1 MGTVRLTIQDAAR
14 RAQIENP
21 FALSRE
27 TGIVYAICHRLW
39 GGSQKR
45 IDLPTLAKLCD
56 VLNCEPKDLLTY
68 EKDGKKKGKSA
79 QA

>member
-14 RAQIENP
+14 AAGVENP
-21 FALSRE
+21 FALSKR

-39 GGSQKR
+39 SGQQTR

-56 VLNCEPKDLLTY
+56 ELGCQPGELLTY
-68 EKDGKKKGKSA
+68 EKDGRRKTDKG
-79 QA
+79 